1 MKNYISIEPVRTLS
15 ALLAFGAA
23 VILLLAFTFDW
34 SGDTTGLVSAVWAA
48 FIALVGSFFVR
59 NEVEP
64 VETP

>member
-1 MKNYISIEPVRTLS
+1 MKQFIHVEPVRTLS

-23 VILLLAFTFDW
+23 VILLLAFVFDW
-34 SGDTTGLVSAVWAA
+34 AGDVTGLVNAVWAA